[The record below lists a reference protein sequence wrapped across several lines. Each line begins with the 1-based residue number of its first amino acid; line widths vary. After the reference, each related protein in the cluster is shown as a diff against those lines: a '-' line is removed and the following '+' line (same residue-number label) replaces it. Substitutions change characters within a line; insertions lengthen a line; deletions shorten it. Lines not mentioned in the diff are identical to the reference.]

1 MKSNV
6 EWKAWG
12 ERDPLYAVS
21 TWEGKDRESADR
33 WTDEEFYE
41 LGARDW
47 RDFEK
52 HWEHY
57 GLDRTCCV
65 EVGCGAGRI
74 TKQLAAHF
82 RRVNAIDVSEHQLA
96 YAKSRLDASNIDFLV
111 TDGATIPLPDS
122 SCSAAFSTHVFQH
135 FDSPRDALIVFREI
149 ARVLQPGGTIMIHLP
164 IYELPD
170 LPIAPLFRTA
180 IALFKRVGNIRAA
193 LDRRFIEKGKWRFVM
208 RRLRFERPQ
217 LVTDLHAIGFT
228 RIEFRT
234 FPVESNG
241 DYHPFVLAT
250 KGAGENAAPAR

>member
-21 TWEGKDRESADR
+21 TWEGKDRESTNR

-47 RDFEK
+47 RDFAK
-52 HWEHY
+52 HWEQY
-57 GLDRTCCV
+57 GMHRTCCV

-82 RRVNAIDVSEHQLA
+82 DRVKAIDVSEHQLA
-96 YAKSRLDASNIDFLV
+96 YAKSRLDASNIDFLL
-111 TDGATIPLPDS
+111 TDGATIPLSDN

-135 FDSPRDALIVFREI
+135 FDSRQDALVVFREI
-149 ARVLQPGGTIMIHLP
+149 DRVLQPAGTMMIHLP

-180 IALFKRVGNIRAA
+180 IAVFKRLGGVRAA
-193 LDRRFIEKGKWRFVM
+193 MNRRFLEKGRWRFVM

-217 LVTDLHAIGFT
+217 LVTDLVAMGFV

-234 FPVESNG
+234 FAVESNA
-241 DYHPFVLAT
+241 DYHAFVLAT
-250 KGAGENAAPAR
+250 KRAAEDAVPRG